1 MTKSLIIKICVLTV
15 SIVLVA
21 WLFSLPKEIID
32 NPKEDEISKGVAE
45 VDKEHSETRKD
56 KKPLTDSN
64 KLKVDA
70 LYQKFIGEDSLELR
84 TYYLDTIIDIYVS
97 IDRFDLL
104 GAFLEEKQKQNN
116 NMDFDVIIG
125 NVYFTEFNQVKSEA
139 EKKKYGKKAI
149 AAYNKVLSDNP
160 ENHFVM
166 ARKAVIQIET
176 ESPPMK
182 GIANLKK
189 SLALGPDNIEGHLY
203 LASFRVKVNKIDE
216 AITSFKTVISLDP
229 SNVRALIR
237 LGDLYK
243 FRKNNRKAVVYYSQ
257 ALNFISD
264 PLLKEGL
271 EKEIKKLKE

>member
-1 MTKSLIIKICVLTV
+1 
-15 SIVLVA
+15 
-21 WLFSLPKEIID
+21 
-32 NPKEDEISKGVAE
+32 
-45 VDKEHSETRKD
+45 
-56 KKPLTDSN
+56 
-64 KLKVDA
+64 
-70 LYQKFIGEDSLELR
+70 
-84 TYYLDTIIDIYVS
+84 VS

-116 NMDFDVIIG
+116 DMDFDVIIG

-203 LASFRVKVNKIDE
+203 LASFRVRVNKIDE